1 MKMVYPPS
9 QAGRSGFLSSIQG
22 SRVQNLGKIRP
33 ISRRP
38 GRASTPEFGG
48 AAVTTGSGDLTFLLP
63 APLQERNDRLGA
75 SDDNDRDDHDDWE
88 LADNNESDDWDLNLD
103 YDDDLDDWDLVD
115 DDNG

>member
-9 QAGRSGFLSSIQG
+9 QPGRSGLLSSIQG
-22 SRVQNLGKIRP
+22 SSVQDLGKIDP
-33 ISRRP
+33 IARCP
-38 GRASTPEFGG
+38 GRAGG

-63 APLQERNDRLGA
+63 APLLERNDRLGD

-88 LADNNESDDWDLNLD
+88 LADNNESDDWDLD